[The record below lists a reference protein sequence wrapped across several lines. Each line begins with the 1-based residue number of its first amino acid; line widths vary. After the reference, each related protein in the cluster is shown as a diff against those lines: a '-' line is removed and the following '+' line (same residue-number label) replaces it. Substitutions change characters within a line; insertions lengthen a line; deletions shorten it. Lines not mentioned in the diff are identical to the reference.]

1 MANEFKLFSE
11 ITFIKSLAI
20 IYVTVI
26 YAIGGVWLAALA
38 DRKLLRSYYHTP
50 AEDDEMTTGKHFWET
65 IIILSVLGVLAY
77 VGRNVL
83 QKIPF
88 PLNGVLGF
96 DYERVPEV
104 VTGGLLGWTIF
115 IFSGVL
121 DKKIKIINER
131 LSDIKFRDKKIQQ
144 HIPSFQSFESF
155 Q

>member
-20 IYVTVI
+20 VYITVI
-26 YAIGGVWLAALA
+26 YAIGGVWLASFA
-38 DRKLLRSYYHTP
+38 DRKILRPYYHTHE
-50 AEDDEMTTGKHFWET
+50 EDEEISTGKHFQET
-65 IIILSVLGVLAY
+65 IVILSVLGVLAY

-88 PLNGVLGF
+88 PLDGLLGF
-96 DYERVPEV
+96 DYMRVPEV
-104 VTGGLLGWTIF
+104 VTGGLLGWTMF

-131 LSDIKFRDKKIQQ
+131 LSDMPFREKKI
-144 HIPSFQSFESF
+144 ISKF
-155 Q
+155 

>member
-20 IYVTVI
+20 VYVTVI
-26 YAIGGVWLAALA
+26 YAMGGVWLAALA

-65 IIILSVLGVLAY
+65 IIILAVLGVLTY

-88 PLNGVLGF
+88 PLDGVLGF
-96 DYERVPEV
+96 DYMRVPEV

-121 DKKIKIINER
+121 DRKIKIINER
-131 LSDIKFRDKKIQQ
+131 LSDMPMKGKKTFQQ
-144 HIPSFQSFESF
+144 SINSLQSFQ
-155 Q
+155 

>member
-1 MANEFKLFSE
+1 MANEFKIFSE

-20 IYVTVI
+20 VYITVI

-38 DRKLLRSYYHTP
+38 DQKIIRSYHHTP
-50 AEDDEMTTGKHFWET
+50 EEDEEISTGKHFWET

-96 DYERVPEV
+96 DYMRVPEV

-131 LSDIKFRDKKIQQ
+131 LSNLPIKGKKNIQQ
-144 HIPSFQSFESF
+144 TFQTF

>member
-1 MANEFKLFSE
+1 MANEFGLLTNM
-11 ITFIKSLAI
+11 TFIKSLAI
-20 IYVTVI
+20 VYVTVI
-26 YAIGGVWLAALA
+26 YAIGGVWLAVLA

-50 AEDDEMTTGKHFWET
+50 AEDDEITTGKHFCET

-77 VGRNVL
+77 FGRNIL

-88 PLNGVLGF
+88 PLDGVLGF

-104 VTGGLLGWTIF
+104 VTGSLLGWTIF

-131 LSDIKFRDKKIQQ
+131 LSDINFRDKKIQQ
-144 HIPSFQSFESF
+144 HIPSFQ
-155 Q
+155 

>member
-20 IYVTVI
+20 IYITVI
-26 YAIGGVWLAALA
+26 YAMGGVWLAAFA
-38 DRKLLRSYYHTP
+38 DRKILGSYYHTP
-50 AEDDEMTTGKHFWET
+50 AEDDEISTRKHLFET

-77 VGRNVL
+77 IGRNVL

-96 DYERVPEV
+96 DYGRVPEV

-131 LSDIKFRDKKIQQ
+131 HMIYMPLRQK
-144 HIPSFQSFESF
+144 
-155 Q
+155 